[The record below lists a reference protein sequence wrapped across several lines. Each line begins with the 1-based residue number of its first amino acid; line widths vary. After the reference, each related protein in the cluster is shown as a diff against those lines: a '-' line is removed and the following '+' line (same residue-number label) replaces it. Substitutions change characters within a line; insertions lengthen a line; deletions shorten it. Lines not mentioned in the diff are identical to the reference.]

1 MKADTQA
8 MRQDT
13 QIDTYPGLGAANF
26 AVVLL
31 FLTYVLSFVDR
42 QILALM
48 VGPVR
53 DAFGITDFQFS
64 ILHGAAFAITYAI
77 AGLPLGRLADRF
89 TRVGIVSGS
98 VAFWSVAT
106 CLCGVARSYPQLFLT
121 RMAVGI
127 GEAGFAPS
135 AYSIISDSYRP
146 QHLGYAM
153 AFLKSGVYVGSAV
166 ALVLGGLLIDFYT
179 DIGPTE
185 WPLVGTVHP
194 WQATFITVGMPGL
207 ALALV
212 VLLLRE
218 PTRKGVAVSSDGR
231 TELATPVVLKFLW
244 DRKRTYLSLFVG
256 SSMLSMAAY
265 GSTAWYPEFFIR
277 TYGVS
282 RAEAGASYGT
292 LVFVCGLSG
301 IMMGPWMAGLLAR
314 RHTDHYVRA
323 ILYAS
328 IAASVPAI
336 AAPLAGSK
344 TATMVLLV
352 PALFFGSVYLGIMAA
367 SFQPITPNQMRGL
380 TTALYLFLTN
390 IMGLAVG
397 TSVMAAFTDFIFQDD
412 AMLHYSIATAN
423 ALFYPLAIMLFAYG
437 LKGYRAS
444 MAEAGNWQ
452 ID

>member
-1 MKADTQA
+1 
-8 MRQDT
+8 
-13 QIDTYPGLGAANF
+13 
-26 AVVLL
+26 
-31 FLTYVLSFVDR
+31 
-42 QILALM
+42 
-48 VGPVR
+48 VR
-53 DAFGITDFQFS
+53 DAFGISDFQFS
-64 ILHGAAFAITYAI
+64 ILHGAAFAIIYAI

-89 TRVGIVSGS
+89 TRVAIISGS

-106 CLCGVARSYPQLFLT
+106 SLCGVARSYPQLFVT

-127 GEAGFAPS
+127 GEAGFAPA
-135 AYSIISDSYRP
+135 AYSIIADSYRP

-179 DIGPTE
+179 SIGPTE
-185 WPLVGTVHP
+185 WPLIGTVQP
-194 WQATFITVGMPGL
+194 WQATFITVGLPGLFL
-207 ALALV
+207 ALAILM
-212 VLLLRE
+212 LRE
-218 PTRKGVAVSSDGR
+218 PTRKGVVASSDGSS
-231 TELATPVVLKFLW
+231 EVALPVVLKFLW
-244 DRKRTYLSLFVG
+244 DRKRTYLALFVG

-282 RAEAGASYGT
+282 RAEAGGTYGT
-292 LVFVCGLSG
+292 LLFVCGLSG
-301 IMMGPWMAGLLAR
+301 IMLGPWLAGLLSN
-314 RHTDHYVRA
+314 RHTDYYVRA

-328 IAASVPAI
+328 MAAALPAI

-344 TATMVLLV
+344 TATMILLV
-352 PALFFGSVYLGIMAA
+352 PALLFGSVYLGIMAA

-380 TTALYLFLTN
+380 TTAFYLFLTN

-397 TSVMAAFTDFIFQDD
+397 TSVMAAFTDFIFRDD
-412 AMLHYSIATAN
+412 AMLHYSIASAN
-423 ALFYPLAIMLFAYG
+423 ALFYPLAIILFAYG